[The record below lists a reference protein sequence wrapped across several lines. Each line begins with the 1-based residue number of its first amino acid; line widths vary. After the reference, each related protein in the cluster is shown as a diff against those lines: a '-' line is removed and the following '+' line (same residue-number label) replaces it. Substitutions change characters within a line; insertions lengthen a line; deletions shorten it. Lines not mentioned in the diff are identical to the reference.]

1 MFFMNLY
8 VRFCVKFEMG
18 VVVMRLKFW
27 VKCEVERF
35 IVVMRLEGVC
45 VLRSGSSLEVD
56 GVVKW

>member
-1 MFFMNLY
+1 MKL
-8 VRFCVKFEMG
+8 EMG

-27 VKCEVERF
+27 VKCEVECF